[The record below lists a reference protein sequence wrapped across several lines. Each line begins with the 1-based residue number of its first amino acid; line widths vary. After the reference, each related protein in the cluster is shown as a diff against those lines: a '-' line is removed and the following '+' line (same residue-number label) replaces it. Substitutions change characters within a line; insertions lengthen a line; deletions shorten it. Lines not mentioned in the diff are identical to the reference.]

1 MPHKLAYKAYLEAV
15 ARFRAVRPRHT
26 PSDCSPSD
34 SAELL
39 GSSAVLLLANP
50 AHQTALNARKRLI
63 LLGRHSASHE
73 LRFTDALLTLRE
85 GTKQSILW
93 HHRRWLL
100 RRIHPPLPSP
110 FPASSSGS
118 AWGDGVDTLHDIAL
132 PPDAFRAEIAA
143 VERACEAYPRNYH
156 AWAHRF
162 LCAQALL
169 LFAFHSAPS
178 SSSPASSV
186 PASSLSVSPSSGEVK
201 LALEEERARIRTWVE
216 RHVAD
221 YSAVQYACRLD
232 LLLSAAD
239 LGIGIGI
246 GTGAHALELVRA
258 YPAHEALW
266 LYLRGAVALGL
277 FPPGRGM
284 RGDAD
289 VAIDELVEKYIGE
302 DADAMAVAGARE
314 GKEGRAHAVRFVA
327 WMAWLVSVSIVV
339 VVGDTPGADRVGY
352 RGT

>member
-15 ARFRAVRPRHT
+15 ARFRAVRPQHT
-26 PSDCSPSD
+26 TSDCSPSD
-34 SAELL
+34 NTELL
-39 GSSAVLLLANP
+39 ASSAVLLLVNP
-50 AHQTALNARKRLI
+50 AHQTGLNARKRLV
-63 LLGRHSASHE
+63 LLGCHSASHE

-85 GTKQSILW
+85 GAKQSILW

-100 RRIHPPLPSP
+100 RRIHPLLPVP
-110 FPASSSGS
+110 SSSPS
-118 AWGDGVDTLHDIAL
+118 SSSISVWGDGVDTLHDIAL
-132 PPDAFRAEIAA
+132 PPDAFRAEIAV

-162 LCAQALL
+162 LCAEALL
-169 LFAFHSAPS
+169 SAFSF
-178 SSSPASSV
+178 SP
-186 PASSLSVSPSSGEVK
+186 SPSSGEAR

-232 LLLSAAD
+232 VLLSAAD
-239 LGIGIGI
+239 LGT
-246 GTGAHALELVRA
+246 GTGTGAGVGAHALELVRA
-258 YPAHEALW
+258 YPSHEALW

-277 FPPGRGM
+277 FPPGRGT

-302 DADAMAVAGARE
+302 DADADVMAGARE
-314 GKEGRAHAVRFVA
+314 GKEGRVHAVRFVA
-327 WMAWLVSVSIVV
+327 WMAWLVSVSVVV
-339 VVGDTPGADRVGY
+339 VVGDTPGADRVGC